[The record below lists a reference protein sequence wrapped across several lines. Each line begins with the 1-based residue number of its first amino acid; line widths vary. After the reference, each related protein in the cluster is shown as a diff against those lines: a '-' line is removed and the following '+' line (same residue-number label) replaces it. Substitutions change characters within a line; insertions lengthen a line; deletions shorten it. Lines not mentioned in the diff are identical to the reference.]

1 MKKQLYR
8 ILGLLA
14 VGVMIVLLWFFWPS
28 QKENAPK
35 AAHINQKQVT
45 TTPKEVKA
53 YPVTLFFHGYGG
65 TKYSM
70 GGIIQRLCS
79 RYQAKHTLD
88 LTVNTDGTI
97 QTSGTFEQAEKSVLI
112 NVLFADNKN
121 NEWNQAEWIYQAL
134 QFVKAQYHIEK
145 VNVVG
150 HSMGGVSLFRFLET
164 YQNQGELP
172 TVEHFI
178 SIAAPF
184 NEFLDTSNEQS
195 VDDLLQQGPTQIS
208 PRYQDFQNNIANFPK
223 NVQVSLFAGQLSAS
237 DLSDGTVPLTSALA
251 VNQLLSS
258 QQIPVETFV
267 FKGILAQHS
276 ALHAN
281 PKVDK
286 RIAEILWK

>member
-28 QKENAPK
+28 NKETAPK
-35 AAHINQKQVT
+35 AAHSNQKQVT

-65 TKYSM
+65 TKHSM
-70 GGIIQRLCS
+70 GGMIQRLCS

-195 VDDLLQQGPTQIS
+195 LDQLLQQGPTQIS

-223 NVQVSLFAGQLSAS
+223 NVRVSLFAGQLSTS
-237 DLSDGTVPLTSALA
+237 DLSDGTVPLTSALS

-258 QQIPVETFV
+258 RQIPVETFV

-286 RIAEILWK
+286 KIAEILWK

>member
-1 MKKQLYR
+1 MKKQLYH

-28 QKENAPK
+28 NKETAPK

-65 TKYSM
+65 TKHSM
-70 GGIIQRLCS
+70 GGMIQRLSS
-79 RYQAKHTLD
+79 RYQATHTLD

-97 QTSGTFEQAEKSVLI
+97 QTSGTFEQADKPVLI

-134 QFVKAQYHIEK
+134 QFVKAQYHVEK

-178 SIAAPF
+178 SIAAPL

-195 VDDLLQQGPTQIS
+195 VDGLLQQGPTQIS

-258 QQIPVETFV
+258 QQIPVKTFV
-267 FKGILAQHS
+267 FKGVLAQHS

>member
-28 QKENAPK
+28 HKETAPK
-35 AAHINQKQVT
+35 VAHINQKQVT

-65 TKYSM
+65 TKHSM
-70 GGIIQRLCS
+70 GGMIQRLSS
-79 RYQAKHTLD
+79 RYQATHTLD

-97 QTSGTFEQAEKSVLI
+97 QTSGTFEQADKPVLI

-121 NEWNQAEWIYQAL
+121 NEWNQAEWIYQSL
-134 QFVKAQYHIEK
+134 QFVKAQYHVEK

-178 SIAAPF
+178 SIAAPL

-195 VDDLLQQGPTQIS
+195 VDGLLQQGPTQIS

-267 FKGILAQHS
+267 FKGVLAQHS

>member
-28 QKENAPK
+28 NKETAPK

-65 TKYSM
+65 TKHSM
-70 GGIIQRLCS
+70 GGMIQRLSS
-79 RYQAKHTLD
+79 RYQATHTLD

-97 QTSGTFEQAEKSVLI
+97 QTSGTFEQADKPVLI

-134 QFVKAQYHIEK
+134 QFVKTQYHVEK

-195 VDDLLQQGPTQIS
+195 VDGLLQQGPTQIS

-223 NVQVSLFAGQLSAS
+223 NVQVSLFGGQLSAS

>member
-1 MKKQLYR
+1 MKKQLYH

-28 QKENAPK
+28 NKETAPK
-35 AAHINQKQVT
+35 AAHSNQKQVT

-65 TKYSM
+65 TKHSM
-70 GGIIQRLCS
+70 GGMIQRLSS
-79 RYQAKHTLD
+79 RYQATHTLD

-97 QTSGTFEQAEKSVLI
+97 QTSGTFEQADKPVLI

-134 QFVKAQYHIEK
+134 QFVKAQYHVEK

-178 SIAAPF
+178 SIAAPL

-195 VDDLLQQGPTQIS
+195 VDGLLQQGPTQIS

-267 FKGILAQHS
+267 FKGVLAQHS

>member
-97 QTSGTFEQAEKSVLI
+97 QTSGTFEQADRLVLI

-134 QFVKAQYHIEK
+134 QFVKTQYHVEK

-195 VDDLLQQGPTQIS
+195 LDQLLQQGPTQIS

-223 NVQVSLFAGQLSAS
+223 NVRVSLFAGQLSTS
-237 DLSDGTVPLTSALA
+237 DLSDGTVPLTSALS

-258 QQIPVETFV
+258 RQIPVETFV

-286 RIAEILWK
+286 KIAEILWK

>member
-1 MKKQLYR
+1 MKKQLYH

-28 QKENAPK
+28 NKETAPK
-35 AAHINQKQVT
+35 VAHSNQKQVT

-65 TKYSM
+65 TKHSM
-70 GGIIQRLCS
+70 GGMIQRLSS
-79 RYQAKHTLD
+79 RYQATHTLD

-97 QTSGTFEQAEKSVLI
+97 QTSGTFEQADKPVLI

-134 QFVKAQYHIEK
+134 QFVKTQYHVEK

-178 SIAAPF
+178 SIAAPL

-195 VDDLLQQGPTQIS
+195 VDGLLQQGPTQIS

-267 FKGILAQHS
+267 FKGVLAQHS

>member
-28 QKENAPK
+28 NKETAPK
-35 AAHINQKQVT
+35 AAHSNQKQVT

-97 QTSGTFEQAEKSVLI
+97 QTSGTFEQADRLVLI

-134 QFVKAQYHIEK
+134 QFVKTQYHVEK

-195 VDDLLQQGPTQIS
+195 LDQLLQQGPTQIS

-223 NVQVSLFAGQLSAS
+223 NVRVSLFAGQLSTS

>member
-14 VGVMIVLLWFFWPS
+14 VGVMVVLLWFFWPS
-28 QKENAPK
+28 HKETAPK
-35 AAHINQKQVT
+35 VAHSNHKQVT
-45 TTPKEVKA
+45 STQNEVKS

-65 TKYSM
+65 TKHSM
-70 GGIIQRLCS
+70 GGMIQRLCS
-79 RYQAKHTLD
+79 RYQATHTLD

-97 QTSGTFEQAEKSVLI
+97 QTSGTFEQADKPVLI

-134 QFVKAQYHIEK
+134 QFVKTQYHVEK

-208 PRYQDFQNNIANFPK
+208 PRYQDFQSNIANFPK
-223 NVQVSLFAGQLSAS
+223 NIQVSLFAGQLTAS

-251 VNQLLSS
+251 VNPLLSS
-258 QQIPVETFV
+258 QQIPVETFL

-286 RIAEILWK
+286 KIAEILWK

>member
-1 MKKQLYR
+1 MKKQLYH

-28 QKENAPK
+28 HKENAPK
-35 AAHINQKQVT
+35 AVHSNHKQVT
-45 TTPKEVKA
+45 STQNEVKA
-53 YPVTLFFHGYGG
+53 YSVTLFFHGYGG
-65 TKYSM
+65 TKHSM
-70 GGIIQRLCS
+70 GGMIQRLSS
-79 RYQAKHTLD
+79 RYQATHTLD

-97 QTSGTFEQAEKSVLI
+97 QTSGTFEQADKPVLI

-134 QFVKAQYHIEK
+134 QFVKTQYHVEK

-178 SIAAPF
+178 SIAAPL

-195 VDDLLQQGPTQIS
+195 VDGLLQQGPTQIS
-208 PRYQDFQNNIANFPK
+208 PRYQDFQNNIAKFPK

-267 FKGILAQHS
+267 FKGVLAQHS

>member
-1 MKKQLYR
+1 MKKQLYH

-28 QKENAPK
+28 NKETAPK

-65 TKYSM
+65 TKHSM
-70 GGIIQRLCS
+70 GGMIQRLSS
-79 RYQAKHTLD
+79 RYQATHTLD

-97 QTSGTFEQAEKSVLI
+97 QTSGTFEQADKPVLI

-121 NEWNQAEWIYQAL
+121 NEWNQAEWIYQSL
-134 QFVKAQYHIEK
+134 QFVKAQYHVEK

-178 SIAAPF
+178 AIAAPF

-195 VDDLLQQGPTQIS
+195 VDGLLQQGPTQIS
-208 PRYQDFQNNIANFPK
+208 PRYQDFQNNITNFPK

-267 FKGILAQHS
+267 FKGVLAQHS

>member
-1 MKKQLYR
+1 MKKQLYH

-28 QKENAPK
+28 NKETAPK
-35 AAHINQKQVT
+35 VAHSNHKQVT
-45 TTPKEVKA
+45 STQNEVKS

-65 TKYSM
+65 TKHSM
-70 GGIIQRLCS
+70 GGMIQRLSS
-79 RYQAKHTLD
+79 RYQATHTLD

-97 QTSGTFEQAEKSVLI
+97 QTSGTFEQADKPVLI

-121 NEWNQAEWIYQAL
+121 NEWNQAEWIYQSL
-134 QFVKAQYHIEK
+134 QFVKAQYHVEK

-178 SIAAPF
+178 SIAAPL

-195 VDDLLQQGPTQIS
+195 VDGLLQQGPTQIS

-258 QQIPVETFV
+258 QQIPVENFV
-267 FKGILAQHS
+267 FKGVLAQHS

>member
-1 MKKQLYR
+1 MKKQLYH

-28 QKENAPK
+28 NKETAPK
-35 AAHINQKQVT
+35 AAHSNQKQVT

-65 TKYSM
+65 TKHSM
-70 GGIIQRLCS
+70 GGMIQRLSS
-79 RYQAKHTLD
+79 RYQATHTLD

-97 QTSGTFEQAEKSVLI
+97 QTSGTFEQADKPVLI

-134 QFVKAQYHIEK
+134 QFVKTQYHVEK

-178 SIAAPF
+178 SIAAPL

-195 VDDLLQQGPTQIS
+195 VDGLLQQGPTQIS

-267 FKGILAQHS
+267 FKGVLAQHS

-286 RIAEILWK
+286 RIVEILWK

>member
-1 MKKQLYR
+1 MKKQLYH

-28 QKENAPK
+28 NKETAPK

-65 TKYSM
+65 TKHSM
-70 GGIIQRLCS
+70 GGMIQRLSS
-79 RYQAKHTLD
+79 RYQATHTLD

-97 QTSGTFEQAEKSVLI
+97 QTSGTFEQADKPVLI

-121 NEWNQAEWIYQAL
+121 NEWNQAEWIYQSL
-134 QFVKAQYHIEK
+134 QFVKAQYHVEK

-178 SIAAPF
+178 SIAAPL

-195 VDDLLQQGPTQIS
+195 VDGLLQQGPTQIS

-267 FKGILAQHS
+267 FKGVLAQHS

-286 RIAEILWK
+286 RIVEILWK

>member
-8 ILGLLA
+8 MLGLLA

-28 QKENAPK
+28 NKETAPK
-35 AAHINQKQVT
+35 AAHSNHKQVIST
-45 TTPKEVKA
+45 QNEVKS

-65 TKYSM
+65 TKHSM
-70 GGIIQRLCS
+70 GGMIQRLCS
-79 RYQAKHTLD
+79 RYQATHTLD

-97 QTSGTFEQAEKSVLI
+97 QTSGTFEQADKPVLI

-134 QFVKAQYHIEK
+134 QFVKAQYHVEK

-223 NVQVSLFAGQLSAS
+223 NVQVSLFAGQLTAS
-237 DLSDGTVPLTSALA
+237 DLSDGTVPLTSAFA

-258 QQIPVETFV
+258 QQISVETFV

-286 RIAEILWK
+286 KIAEILWK

>member
-1 MKKQLYR
+1 MKKQLYH

-28 QKENAPK
+28 NKETAPK
-35 AAHINQKQVT
+35 VAHSNHKQVT
-45 TTPKEVKA
+45 STQNEVKS

-65 TKYSM
+65 TKHSM
-70 GGIIQRLCS
+70 GGMIQRLSS
-79 RYQAKHTLD
+79 RYQATHTLD

-97 QTSGTFEQAEKSVLI
+97 QTSGTFEQADKPVLI

-134 QFVKAQYHIEK
+134 QFVKTQYHVEK

-178 SIAAPF
+178 SIAAPL

-195 VDDLLQQGPTQIS
+195 VDGLLQQGPTQIS

-258 QQIPVETFV
+258 QQIPVKTFV
-267 FKGILAQHS
+267 FKGVLAQHS

>member
-28 QKENAPK
+28 NKETAPK
-35 AAHINQKQVT
+35 AAHSNQKQVT
-45 TTPKEVKA
+45 TTSKEVKA

-65 TKYSM
+65 TKHSM
-70 GGIIQRLCS
+70 GGMIQRLSS
-79 RYQAKHTLD
+79 RYQATHTLD

-195 VDDLLQQGPTQIS
+195 LDQLLQQGPTQIS

-223 NVQVSLFAGQLSAS
+223 NVRVSLFAGQLSTS
-237 DLSDGTVPLTSALA
+237 DLSDGTVPLTSALS

-258 QQIPVETFV
+258 RQIPVETFV

-286 RIAEILWK
+286 KIAEILWK

>member
-28 QKENAPK
+28 NKETVPK

-65 TKYSM
+65 TKHSM
-70 GGIIQRLCS
+70 GGMIQRLSS
-79 RYQAKHTLD
+79 RYQATHTLD

-97 QTSGTFEQAEKSVLI
+97 QTSGTFEQADKPVLI

-134 QFVKAQYHIEK
+134 QFVKTQYHVEK

-178 SIAAPF
+178 SIAAPL

-195 VDDLLQQGPTQIS
+195 VDGLLQQGPTQIS

-258 QQIPVETFV
+258 QQIPVEIFV
-267 FKGILAQHS
+267 FKGVLAQHS

>member
-1 MKKQLYR
+1 MKKQLYH

-28 QKENAPK
+28 NKETAPK
-35 AAHINQKQVT
+35 VAHSNHKQVT
-45 TTPKEVKA
+45 STQNEVKS

-65 TKYSM
+65 TKHSM
-70 GGIIQRLCS
+70 GGMIQRLCS
-79 RYQAKHTLD
+79 RYQATHTLD

-134 QFVKAQYHIEK
+134 QFVKAQYHVEK

-178 SIAAPF
+178 SIAAPL

-195 VDDLLQQGPTQIS
+195 VDGLLQQGPTQIS

-267 FKGILAQHS
+267 FKGVLAQHS

>member
-28 QKENAPK
+28 HKENTPK
-35 AAHINQKQVT
+35 AAHSNQKQVT
-45 TTPKEVKA
+45 TTPKEVKS

-65 TKYSM
+65 TKHSM
-70 GGIIQRLCS
+70 GGMIQRLSS
-79 RYQAKHTLD
+79 RYQATHTLD

-97 QTSGTFEQAEKSVLI
+97 QTSGTFEQADKPVLI

-121 NEWNQAEWIYQAL
+121 NEWNQAEWIYQSL
-134 QFVKAQYHIEK
+134 QFVKAQYHVEK

-178 SIAAPF
+178 SIAAPL

-195 VDDLLQQGPTQIS
+195 VDGLLQQGPTQIS

>member
-8 ILGLLA
+8 MLGLLA

-28 QKENAPK
+28 NKETAPK

-65 TKYSM
+65 TKHSM
-70 GGIIQRLCS
+70 GGMIQRLSS
-79 RYQAKHTLD
+79 RYQATHTLD

-97 QTSGTFEQAEKSVLI
+97 QTSGTFEQADKPVLI

-121 NEWNQAEWIYQAL
+121 NEWNQAEWIYQSL
-134 QFVKAQYHIEK
+134 QFVKAQYHVEK

-178 SIAAPF
+178 SIAAPL
-184 NEFLDTSNEQS
+184 NEFLDTSNKQS
-195 VDDLLQQGPTQIS
+195 VDGLLQQGPTQIS

>member
-1 MKKQLYR
+1 MKKQLYH

-28 QKENAPK
+28 NKETAPK

-65 TKYSM
+65 TKHSM
-70 GGIIQRLCS
+70 GGMIQRLSS
-79 RYQAKHTLD
+79 RYQATHTLD

-97 QTSGTFEQAEKSVLI
+97 QTSGTFEQADKPVLI

-134 QFVKAQYHIEK
+134 QFVKAQYHVEK

-178 SIAAPF
+178 SIAAPL

-195 VDDLLQQGPTQIS
+195 VDGLLQQGPTQIS

-267 FKGILAQHS
+267 FKGVLAQHS

>member
-1 MKKQLYR
+1 MKKQLYH

-28 QKENAPK
+28 NKETAPK
-35 AAHINQKQVT
+35 VAHSNHKQVT
-45 TTPKEVKA
+45 STQNEVKS

-65 TKYSM
+65 TKHSM
-70 GGIIQRLCS
+70 GGMIQRLSS
-79 RYQAKHTLD
+79 RYQATHTLD

-134 QFVKAQYHIEK
+134 QFVKTQYHVEK

-178 SIAAPF
+178 SIAAPL

-195 VDDLLQQGPTQIS
+195 VDGLLQQGPTQIS

-258 QQIPVETFV
+258 QQIPVKTFV
-267 FKGILAQHS
+267 FKGVLAQHS
-276 ALHAN
+276 AFHAN

>member
-1 MKKQLYR
+1 MKKQLYH
-8 ILGLLA
+8 IFGLLA

-28 QKENAPK
+28 NKETAPK
-35 AAHINQKQVT
+35 VAHSNHKQVT
-45 TTPKEVKA
+45 STQNEVKS

-65 TKYSM
+65 TKHSM
-70 GGIIQRLCS
+70 GGMIQRLSS
-79 RYQAKHTLD
+79 RYQATHTLD

-97 QTSGTFEQAEKSVLI
+97 QTSGTFEQADKPVLI

-121 NEWNQAEWIYQAL
+121 NEWNQAEWIYQSL
-134 QFVKAQYHIEK
+134 QFVKAQYHVEK

-178 SIAAPF
+178 AIAAPF

-195 VDDLLQQGPTQIS
+195 MDHLLQQGPTQIS

-223 NVQVSLFAGQLSAS
+223 NVQVSLFGGQLTTT

-251 VNQLLSS
+251 VNQLLAS
-258 QQIPVETFV
+258 QQISVETFV

>member
-8 ILGLLA
+8 MLGLLA

-28 QKENAPK
+28 NKETAPK

-97 QTSGTFEQAEKSVLI
+97 QTSGTFEQADRLVLI

-134 QFVKAQYHIEK
+134 QFVKTQYHVEK

>member
-1 MKKQLYR
+1 MKKQLYH

-28 QKENAPK
+28 NKETAPK
-35 AAHINQKQVT
+35 VAHSNHKQVT
-45 TTPKEVKA
+45 STQNEVKS

-65 TKYSM
+65 TKHSM
-70 GGIIQRLCS
+70 GGMIQRLSS
-79 RYQAKHTLD
+79 RYQATHTLD

-97 QTSGTFEQAEKSVLI
+97 QTSGTFEQADKPVLI

-121 NEWNQAEWIYQAL
+121 NEWNQAEWIYQSL
-134 QFVKAQYHIEK
+134 QFVKAQYHVEK

-172 TVEHFI
+172 MVEHFI
-178 SIAAPF
+178 SIAAPL

-195 VDDLLQQGPTQIS
+195 VDGLLQQGPTQIS

-267 FKGILAQHS
+267 FKGVLAQHS

>member
-1 MKKQLYR
+1 MKKQLYH

-28 QKENAPK
+28 HKETAPK
-35 AAHINQKQVT
+35 VAHSNHKQVT
-45 TTPKEVKA
+45 STQNEVKS

-65 TKYSM
+65 TKHSM
-70 GGIIQRLCS
+70 GGMIQRLCS
-79 RYQAKHTLD
+79 RYQATHTLD

-134 QFVKAQYHIEK
+134 QFVKTQYHVEK

-178 SIAAPF
+178 SIAAPL

-195 VDDLLQQGPTQIS
+195 VDGLLQQGPTQIS

-267 FKGILAQHS
+267 FKGVLAQHS

-286 RIAEILWK
+286 RIVEILWK

>member
-1 MKKQLYR
+1 MKKQLYH

-28 QKENAPK
+28 NKETAPK
-35 AAHINQKQVT
+35 VAHSNHKQVT
-45 TTPKEVKA
+45 STQNEVKS

-65 TKYSM
+65 TKHSM
-70 GGIIQRLCS
+70 GGMIQRLSS
-79 RYQAKHTLD
+79 RYQATHTLD

-97 QTSGTFEQAEKSVLI
+97 QTSGTFEQADKPVLI

-121 NEWNQAEWIYQAL
+121 KEWNQAEWIYQSL
-134 QFVKAQYHIEK
+134 QFVKAQYHVEK

-178 SIAAPF
+178 SIAAPL

-195 VDDLLQQGPTQIS
+195 VDGLLQQGPTQIS

-267 FKGILAQHS
+267 FKGVLAQHS

-286 RIAEILWK
+286 RIVEILWK

>member
-1 MKKQLYR
+1 
-8 ILGLLA
+8 
-14 VGVMIVLLWFFWPS
+14 MIVLLWFFWPS
-28 QKENAPK
+28 NKETAPK
-35 AAHINQKQVT
+35 AAHSNQKQVT

-65 TKYSM
+65 TKHSM
-70 GGIIQRLCS
+70 GGMIQRLSS
-79 RYQAKHTLD
+79 RYQATHTLD

-97 QTSGTFEQAEKSVLI
+97 QTSGTFEQADKPVLI

-134 QFVKAQYHIEK
+134 QFVKAQYHVEK

-178 SIAAPF
+178 SIAAPL

-195 VDDLLQQGPTQIS
+195 VDGLLQQGPTQIS

-267 FKGILAQHS
+267 FKGVLAQHS

>member
-28 QKENAPK
+28 NKETAPK

-65 TKYSM
+65 TKHSM
-70 GGIIQRLCS
+70 GGMIQRLSS
-79 RYQAKHTLD
+79 RYQATHTLD

-97 QTSGTFEQAEKSVLI
+97 QTSGTFEQADKPVLI

-134 QFVKAQYHIEK
+134 QFVKIQYHVEK

-178 SIAAPF
+178 SIAAPL

-195 VDDLLQQGPTQIS
+195 VDGLLQQGPTQIS

-267 FKGILAQHS
+267 FKGVLAQHS

>member
-1 MKKQLYR
+1 MKKQLYH

-28 QKENAPK
+28 NKETAPK
-35 AAHINQKQVT
+35 VAHSNHKQVT
-45 TTPKEVKA
+45 STQNEVKA

-65 TKYSM
+65 TKHSM
-70 GGIIQRLCS
+70 GGMIQRLSS
-79 RYQAKHTLD
+79 RYQATHTLD
-88 LTVNTDGTI
+88 LIVNTDGTI
-97 QTSGTFEQAEKSVLI
+97 QTSGTFEQADKPVLI

-121 NEWNQAEWIYQAL
+121 NEWNQAEWIYQSL
-134 QFVKAQYHIEK
+134 QFVKAQYHVEK

-178 SIAAPF
+178 SIAAPL

-195 VDDLLQQGPTQIS
+195 VDGLLQQGPTQIS

-267 FKGILAQHS
+267 FKGVLAQHS

>member
-28 QKENAPK
+28 NKETAPK
-35 AAHINQKQVT
+35 AEHINQKHVT
-45 TTPKEVKA
+45 TTPKEVKS

-65 TKYSM
+65 TKHSM

-79 RYQAKHTLD
+79 RYQATHTLD

-97 QTSGTFEQAEKSVLI
+97 QTSGTFEQADKPVLI

-134 QFVKAQYHIEK
+134 QFVKAQYHVEK

-208 PRYQDFQNNIANFPK
+208 PRYQDFQSNIANFPK
-223 NVQVSLFAGQLSAS
+223 NIQVSLFGGQLTTT

-258 QQIPVETFV
+258 QQISVETFV

-281 PKVDK
+281 QKVDK
-286 RIAEILWK
+286 KIAEILWR

>member
-1 MKKQLYR
+1 MKKQLYH

-28 QKENAPK
+28 NKETAPK
-35 AAHINQKQVT
+35 VAHSNHKQVT
-45 TTPKEVKA
+45 STQNEVKS

-65 TKYSM
+65 TKHSM
-70 GGIIQRLCS
+70 GGMIQRLSS
-79 RYQAKHTLD
+79 RYQATHTLD

-97 QTSGTFEQAEKSVLI
+97 QTSGTFEQADKPVLI

-121 NEWNQAEWIYQAL
+121 NEWNQAEWIYQSL
-134 QFVKAQYHIEK
+134 QFVKAQYHVEK

-178 SIAAPF
+178 SIAAPL

-195 VDDLLQQGPTQIS
+195 VDGLLQQGPTQIS

-223 NVQVSLFAGQLSAS
+223 NIQVSLFAGQLSAS

-267 FKGILAQHS
+267 FKGVLAQHS

>member
-28 QKENAPK
+28 HKENAPK
-35 AAHINQKQVT
+35 AAHMNHKQVT
-45 TTPKEVKA
+45 STQEEVKS

-65 TKYSM
+65 TKHSM

-79 RYQAKHTLD
+79 RYQATHTLD

-97 QTSGTFEQAEKSVLI
+97 QTSGTFEQADKPVLI

-134 QFVKAQYHIEK
+134 QFVKAQYHVEK

-178 SIAAPF
+178 SIAAPL

-195 VDDLLQQGPTQIS
+195 VDGLLQQGPTQIS

>member
-1 MKKQLYR
+1 MKKQLYH

-28 QKENAPK
+28 NKETAPK
-35 AAHINQKQVT
+35 AAHSNQKQVT

-65 TKYSM
+65 TKHSM
-70 GGIIQRLCS
+70 GGMIQRLSS
-79 RYQAKHTLD
+79 RYQATHTLD

-97 QTSGTFEQAEKSVLI
+97 QTSGTFEQADKPVLI

-134 QFVKAQYHIEK
+134 QFVKTQYHVEK

-178 SIAAPF
+178 SIAAPL

-195 VDDLLQQGPTQIS
+195 VDGLLQQGPTQIS

-286 RIAEILWK
+286 RIVEILWK

>member
-97 QTSGTFEQAEKSVLI
+97 QTSGTFEQADRLVLI

-134 QFVKAQYHIEK
+134 QFVKTQYHVEK

-267 FKGILAQHS
+267 FKGVLAQHS

>member
-1 MKKQLYR
+1 MKKQLYH

-28 QKENAPK
+28 NKETAPK
-35 AAHINQKQVT
+35 VAHSNHKQVT
-45 TTPKEVKA
+45 STQNEVKS

-65 TKYSM
+65 TKHSM
-70 GGIIQRLCS
+70 GGMIQRLSS
-79 RYQAKHTLD
+79 RYQATHTLD

-97 QTSGTFEQAEKSVLI
+97 QTSGTFEQADKPVLI

-121 NEWNQAEWIYQAL
+121 NEWNQAEWIYQSL
-134 QFVKAQYHIEK
+134 QFVKAQYHVEK

-178 SIAAPF
+178 SIAAPL

-195 VDDLLQQGPTQIS
+195 VDGLLQQGPTQIS

-258 QQIPVETFV
+258 QQIPVEIFV
-267 FKGILAQHS
+267 FKGVLAQHS

>member
-1 MKKQLYR
+1 MKKQLYH

-28 QKENAPK
+28 NKETAPK
-35 AAHINQKQVT
+35 VAHSNHKQVT
-45 TTPKEVKA
+45 SIQNEVKS

-65 TKYSM
+65 TKHSM
-70 GGIIQRLCS
+70 GGMIQRLSS
-79 RYQAKHTLD
+79 RYQATHTLD

-97 QTSGTFEQAEKSVLI
+97 QTSGTFEQADKPVLI

-134 QFVKAQYHIEK
+134 QFVKIQYHVEK

-178 SIAAPF
+178 SIAAPL

-195 VDDLLQQGPTQIS
+195 VDGLLQQGPTQIS

-267 FKGILAQHS
+267 FKGVLAQHS

>member
-1 MKKQLYR
+1 MKKQLYH

-28 QKENAPK
+28 NKETAPK
-35 AAHINQKQVT
+35 VAHSNHKQVT
-45 TTPKEVKA
+45 STQNEVKS

-65 TKYSM
+65 TKHSM
-70 GGIIQRLCS
+70 GGMIQRLSS
-79 RYQAKHTLD
+79 RYQATHTLD

-97 QTSGTFEQAEKSVLI
+97 QTSGTFEQADKPVLI

-121 NEWNQAEWIYQAL
+121 NEWNQAEWIYQSL
-134 QFVKAQYHIEK
+134 QFVKAQYHVEK

-178 SIAAPF
+178 SIAAPL

-195 VDDLLQQGPTQIS
+195 VDGLLQQGPTQIS

-223 NVQVSLFAGQLSAS
+223 NIQVSLFAGQLSAS